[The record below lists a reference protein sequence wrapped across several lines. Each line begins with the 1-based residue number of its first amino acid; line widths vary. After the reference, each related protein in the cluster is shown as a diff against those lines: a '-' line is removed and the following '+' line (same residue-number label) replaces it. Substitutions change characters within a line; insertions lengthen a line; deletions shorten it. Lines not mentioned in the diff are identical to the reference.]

1 MFADIIDIV
10 LAFAQI
16 IGLIVLAWVALCV
29 LCLMVCTVYIAMEW
43 IQDHRNARAAR
54 HGRAPRRAGLFNAPA
69 EDNLTFLQELDH
81 AAEDNMKTATQQ
93 AALSMDPEEFAD
105 YMKNQEARRQFGYLP
120 RQPIND
126 MTEVMPAYVDIT
138 PDEQGNVTRYISDG
152 VDITNFDAVLEYHNR
167 TKTPPEG
174 VTETDVVSAY
184 PPPFNLKESDE
195 DEVSDSP
202 KSEPA

>member
-10 LAFAQI
+10 LAFAQL

-29 LCLMVCTVYIAMEW
+29 LCLMCITVYVMLEW
-43 IQDHRNARAAR
+43 IQDRRNARAAR
-54 HGRAPRRAGLFNAPA
+54 HGKEPGRKSILDIPN
-69 EDNLTFLQELDH
+69 EDNLTFLEELDR
-81 AAEDNMKTATQQ
+81 AAETRMKESTTR
-93 AALSMDPEEFAD
+93 AALSMDPEEFSD

-126 MTEVMPAYVDIT
+126 VTEVMPAYVDIT
-138 PDEQGNVTRYISDG
+138 PDDRGNVTRYIPDD

-167 TKTPPEG
+167 TKTPSEG
-174 VTETDVVSAY
+174 VPATNADTEY
-184 PPPFNLKESDE
+184 IPPFNLKEPEE
-195 DEVSDSP
+195 DEVSDTP